1 MKHIQRDFR
10 SKACVPPPWWTS
22 RKGSKGQNSIFFSE
36 QGHVA
41 YQIIE
46 NHECSNMEAN
56 I

>member
-1 MKHIQRDFR
+1 MKHIQRDFQR
-10 SKACVPPPWWTS
+10 PVSHPLGGLPG
-22 RKGSKGQNSIFFSE
+22 RGQKVKIQFFSE